1 MTKNL
6 VENEDAKKNESR
18 LSGRFWSLCLIV
30 FTVAGITL
38 AILQLFL
45 IRPILENAYMYWLMG
60 FFMSFVFIIHPA
72 TNKFK
77 GKRPPFYDIF
87 FFVLTL
93 SISSFYALSAWDIIH
108 SGWAFISPL
117 WVSITAAVYCLLI
130 LEAVR
135 RAGGTTL
142 FLFTGVFAAY
152 PLFCHIM
159 PGFLEGNS
167 MGFWQVVRYHVLS
180 TESVLGIPMQVVANI
195 IMGFI
200 VFGVVLV
207 ATGGGKFFLDFAFAL
222 LGTQSGGPAKVS
234 VISSGLFGSL
244 SGSVISNIITT
255 GSVTIPTMKKIGY
268 PSHYAAAVE
277 ACASAGGCIMPPVMG
292 AVAFVIAS
300 FLGVPYVQVAIAAA
314 FPAFLY
320 YLGLFMQ
327 VDFFA
332 RKSRLQGMEKADVP
346 NLWVVLKDGI
356 PYIFSILL
364 LVYMLYLRK
373 EVQAPFYT
381 SLLLIVLAM
390 ARKKTRLH
398 LKEFKELCIDTG
410 KMLSGLV
417 AVLAACGFII
427 GAFSLTG
434 VGSSLSR
441 EVVQMAGGN
450 VVLMLIFGA
459 IASFILG
466 MGMTVT
472 ACYIFLAIILVPA
485 LLKVYD
491 FNVMSVHLFVLYWG
505 IVSFITPPVALGSY
519 TAAGIAGARPFQ
531 TGMTSVR
538 LGVVKYLVPFFFV
551 FCPELIFQGDLA
563 HIVYYCSS
571 ATIGIVILAAG
582 LEGYFYGLGKL
593 SYWSRPVFI
602 LGGFLIAA
610 PHNKGSLIGVIILC
624 SVIAYLSSK
633 KWKQVHAVSY
643 REP

>member
-1 MTKNL
+1 MANNL
-6 VENEDAKKNESR
+6 SESTEKNESR
-18 LSGRFWSLCLIV
+18 VSGNFWETLLII
-30 FTVAGITL
+30 FTLAGITL
-38 AILQLFL
+38 AVLQLFL
-45 IRPILENAYMYWLMG
+45 IKPILENEYMYWLMG

-72 TNKFK
+72 KIRAK
-77 GKRPPFYDIF
+77 GSKPPFYDILF
-87 FFVLTL
+87 FAITL
-93 SISSFYALSAWDIIH
+93 LISVFYALNAYKIIH
-108 SGWAFISPL
+108 EGWAFISPL
-117 WVSITAAVYCLLI
+117 WVSITAVIYCLLI

-142 FLFTGVFAAY
+142 FIFTGIFAIY
-152 PLFCHIM
+152 PLFCHFM

-180 TESVLGIPMQVVANI
+180 TESVLGIPMQVASNI
-195 IMGFI
+195 IIGFI
-200 VFGVVLV
+200 IFGVVLV

-234 VISSGLFGSL
+234 VISSGFFGSL

-268 PSHYAAAVE
+268 PPHYAAAVE
-277 ACASAGGCIMPPVMG
+277 ACSSAGGCIMPPVMG

-300 FLGVPYVQVAIAAA
+300 FLGVPYVEVAIAAA

-320 YLGLFMQ
+320 YLGLYVQ

-332 RKSRLQGMEKADVP
+332 RKSCLQGMPKAEVP
-346 NLWVVLKDGI
+346 NLWQVLKDGI
-356 PYIFSILL
+356 PYIFSIFL
-364 LVYMLYLRK
+364 LVYLLYLRK

-381 SLLLIVLAM
+381 SLVLIVLAM
-390 ARKKTRLH
+390 LRKKTRLYM
-398 LKEFKELCIDTG
+398 KDFIALCFSVG
-410 KMLSGLV
+410 KMLSGLI

-441 EVVQMAGGN
+441 EIVQMASGN

-459 IASFILG
+459 IASFVLG

-485 LLKVYD
+485 LLKVHD

-519 TAAGIAGARPFQ
+519 TAAGIAGAKPFQ

-538 LGVVKYLVPFFFV
+538 LGVVKYIVPFFFV
-551 FCPELIFQGDLA
+551 FCPELIFQGELLDIL
-563 HIVYYCSS
+563 YYCVS

-593 SYWSRPVFI
+593 SLWSRAVFI
-602 LGGFLIAA
+602 VGGFLVAT
-610 PHNKGSLIGVIILC
+610 PHNIGSIIGAVSLC
-624 SVIAYLSSK
+624 LAIAYSYSK
-633 KWKQVHAVSY
+633 KLKKPSTVI
-643 REP
+643 E